1 MDYAMSAREP
11 EAPRMTIRLPL
22 ELLEQIDELAHSR
35 EFVSRSDVIRTFVRD
50 ALRAREQR
58 AAA

>member
-1 MDYAMSAREP
+1 MNDKPTSPLVAL
-11 EAPRMTIRLPL
+11 RMPA

>member
-1 MDYAMSAREP
+1 
-11 EAPRMTIRLPL
+11 MTIRLPL

-50 ALRAREQR
+50 ALRKREQR